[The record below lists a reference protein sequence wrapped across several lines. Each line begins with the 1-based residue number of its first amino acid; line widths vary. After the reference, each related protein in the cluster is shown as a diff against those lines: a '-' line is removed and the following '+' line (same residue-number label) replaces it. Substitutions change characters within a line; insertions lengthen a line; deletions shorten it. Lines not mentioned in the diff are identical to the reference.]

1 MRIKQLI
8 DILSKHNLEDEVY
21 IEGYEG
27 GVDEVYS
34 VHNVSVA
41 ANINTEWYYG
51 KHEVI
56 EKDGEKM
63 NDNLKDNFEILH
75 GVLLQSR
82 YNLKPIGDMSE
93 K

>member
-1 MRIKQLI
+1 MRVKQLM
-8 DILSKHNLEDEVY
+8 DTLSKHNAEDEVY

-34 VHNVSVA
+34 VHKVCVA

-63 NDNLKDNFEILH
+63 NDNLKGNFEILQ

-82 YNLKPIGDMSE
+82 YNLKPIGNINE

>member
-1 MRIKQLI
+1 MRVKQLI

-63 NDNLKDNFEILH
+63 NEGLEGNFEILH
-75 GVLLQSR
+75 GILLQSR
-82 YNLKPIGDMSE
+82 YNLKPIEDKNE